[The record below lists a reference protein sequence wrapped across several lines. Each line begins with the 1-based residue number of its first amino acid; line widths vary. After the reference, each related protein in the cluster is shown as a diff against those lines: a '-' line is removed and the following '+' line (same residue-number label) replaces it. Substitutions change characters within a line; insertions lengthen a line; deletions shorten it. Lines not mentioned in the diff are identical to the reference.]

1 MNKVKNIAK
10 EVKDNKK
17 GVMLF
22 AGLAVIGT
30 LSAFAGIKLGNK
42 MFK

>member
-1 MNKVKNIAK
+1 MIKIKNDAK

-22 AGLAVIGT
+22 AGLAVIGA
-30 LSAFAGIKLGNK
+30 LSAYIGIKNGNK
-42 MFK
+42 NL

>member
-1 MNKVKNIAK
+1 MNKIKNVAK

-22 AGLAVIGT
+22 AGLAVIGG
-30 LSAFAGIKLGNK
+30 LSAFAGIRIGNK
-42 MFK
+42 IFK